1 MTQKDDYESSPSF
14 LNKRFIKFIAIATAV
29 VIISVFVA
37 AFVKYGISTSNMILS
52 DYFFIV
58 GIVLLIL
65 GVLMRTVA
73 WVVHKRFVLKPNND
87 NEYDVFKA
95 RIVLKFL
102 SKTFSFVGF
111 INVIVS
117 LIFLVLYYNE

>member
-37 AFVKYGISTSNMILS
+37 AFIKYGISTSNMILS